1 MRPAPVSTPVHASVT
16 PPGPASATAT
26 ASTVS
31 DRLAGQDHAPDH
43 DAKLG
48 ATGWLISGATH
59 LGLIVLL
66 ASIIIAGR
74 TDKVDQV
81 TTRVASIPVPLA
93 IEPPNKLDPF
103 TKKEPPTIPHDKQ
116 ITSDETVINLPELLI
131 DPDAGNPDGES
142 PVVDAA
148 EGRPDARDKSEMGG
162 FSFMKSIGTAE
173 GGAGPFSKRK
183 GRGKIGIIANKYG
196 IYAPQTVTVID
207 SGLRWL
213 ARHQSPNG
221 MWDAANYFQNCADA
235 GPKCEPGKIVPGANE
250 AVTGYALLCFL
261 GYGFDHRSPS
271 HFKSKVQR
279 GLDYLL
285 SIQQAN
291 GLIGS
296 RNYEHAVCAMALA
309 EAYGM
314 TADPALK
321 DPAQRAIDVIL
332 ARQNQ
337 DPQAADTA
345 YAGLGWD
352 YIGPNQRNDSSVSGW
367 NVMALKSGLAAGLD
381 VKNGINGSK
390 TWLDRAWKAANPN
403 WKNLDPYGTSVFPY
417 TWNPAS
423 DKADKDHLS
432 FIGACAA
439 VFLGHQAGDPLLET
453 LLNDMDKRW
462 LDSGAWKTNSYC
474 IYYASM
480 AAFQA
485 GGKHW
490 DAWMN
495 AYLPWLNQTMNT
507 DADGGC
513 LAGTWKYPAQSFH
526 GGDTSRVLVHC
537 YQLLALE
544 VAVRYQ
550 LVQTNA
556 KKGLGKGGGH

>member
-1 MRPAPVSTPVHASVT
+1 MRPAHVPAPVHSAGPTVAPAPGHSAS
-16 PPGPASATAT
+16 
-26 ASTVS
+26 VS
-31 DRLAGQDHAPDH
+31 DRLPPHHHDAEH

-48 ATGWLISGATH
+48 VTGWLISGATH

-74 TDKVDQV
+74 SEKVDQV
-81 TTRVASIPVPLA
+81 TTRVASIPPPQA
-93 IEPPNKLDPF
+93 IPPPNQPDPF
-103 TKKEPPTIPHDKQ
+103 SKTEPPTIPHDKQ
-116 ITSDETVINLPELLI
+116 ITSDETVINLPDSVI
-131 DPDAGNPDGES
+131 DIEAGNPDGES
-142 PVVDAA
+142 VVADAA
-148 EGRPDARDKSEMGG
+148 AGRQDAKDMSEMGG
-162 FSFMKSIGTAE
+162 PAFFKNIGVGE
-173 GGAGPFSKRK
+173 GGSGVFGKRK
-183 GRGKIGIIANKYG
+183 GPGKIGTLANTYG
-196 IYAPQTVTVID
+196 PHAPQTVIVID
-207 SGLRWL
+207 TGLRWL
-213 ARHQSPNG
+213 ARHQSANG

-235 GPKCEPGKIVPGANE
+235 GPKCEPGKAVPGANE

-261 GYGFDHRSPS
+261 GYGYDHRSAS
-271 HFKSKVQR
+271 RYKSKVQR

-291 GLIGS
+291 GLIGT

-337 DPQAADTA
+337 DPQAADAA

-381 VKNGINGSK
+381 VKNGIQGSK
-390 TWLDRAWKAANPN
+390 AWLDRAWKAANPN
-403 WKNLDPYGTSVFPY
+403 WKTLDPYGSSVFPY
-417 TWNPAS
+417 TWNPVS
-423 DKADKDHLS
+423 DKADRDHLS

-453 LLNDMDKRW
+453 LLNDMDRRW

-507 DADGGC
+507 DPDGGC
-513 LAGTWKYPAQSFH
+513 LTGTWKYPAQSFH

-550 LVQTNA
+550 LVQAHA
-556 KKGLGKGGGH
+556 KTGPGKGSRLH